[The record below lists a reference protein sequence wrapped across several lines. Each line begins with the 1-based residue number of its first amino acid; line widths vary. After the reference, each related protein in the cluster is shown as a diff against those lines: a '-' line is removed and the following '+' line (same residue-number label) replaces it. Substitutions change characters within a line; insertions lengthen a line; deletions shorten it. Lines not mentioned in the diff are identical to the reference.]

1 MALPNKI
8 KVGPFSF
15 KVNHIDG
22 LRNVDDVRL
31 HGRHD
36 SVFKII
42 DIEKKQ
48 CEQMKKETL
57 IHECLHA
64 MIDVAGLDFKGLEE
78 AYVTAMSPIIFGWI
92 QDNPKTVKWIMDD
105 KS

>member
-8 KVGPFSF
+8 KIGPFTF
-15 KVNHIDG
+15 KVNHVLD
-22 LRNVDDVRL
+22 LREENGQRL

-36 SVFKII
+36 SVFKVI

-92 QDNPKTVKWIMDD
+92 KDNPKTITWILNER
-105 KS
+105 

>member
-15 KVNHIDG
+15 RVDHVLD
-22 LRNVDDVRL
+22 LREENGQRL

-36 SVFKII
+36 SVYKT
-42 DIEKKQ
+42 IEVSKRQ